1 MKRQVLLACLTLISP
16 VAPLPTLQAR
26 VATPARKPVR
36 APRPT
41 VLTLAFR
48 RIETNSSP
56 ETLRQ
61 IAVALA
67 ATQNDLQPELKRHP
81 GLAKPIDRAFDLLFE
96 RAMARAEALESKGT
110 ARQKRLRTLRDS
122 LVAAR
127 RTTQEGDAALRRL
140 APG

>member
-1 MKRQVLLACLTLISP
+1 MKWQVLVACLTFSLLT
-16 VAPLPTLQAR
+16 APLPTLQAR
-26 VATPARKPVR
+26 VSTPSRKPVR

-61 IAVALA
+61 IAVALGT
-67 ATQNDLQPELKRHP
+67 TQNDLQLEMKRHP
-81 GLAKPIDRAFDLLFE
+81 SLAKPIEAAFDLLFE
-96 RAMARAEALESKGT
+96 RAMFKADALESKGG
-110 ARQKRLRTLRDS
+110 ARSKKLRTLRDS
-122 LVAAR
+122 LAAAR

-140 APG
+140 VRD